1 MTLNEVIV
9 EDAALE
15 WFGELGYAIG
25 RGLQFAP
32 GEPAA
37 EVIQFGRSTHL

>member
-1 MTLNEVIV
+1 MTLNDAIV
-9 EDAALE
+9 EDAAFE

-25 RGLQFAP
+25 HGLQLAP
-32 GEPAA
+32 REPAA